1 MPQHWS
7 GGLVRG
13 EERADGEESADLVGE
28 GVSLWNEGSWSC
40 VGWVGPW
47 VNRGL
52 ATDCGPIEENLGA
65 VVGPMKIFY
74 LHYSGSKNSNRQWT
88 M

>member
-28 GVSLWNEGSWSC
+28 VTPLELRELELCWM
-40 VGWVGPW
+40 GW
-47 VNRGL
+47 
-52 ATDCGPIEENLGA
+52 ALG
-65 VVGPMKIFY
+65 
-74 LHYSGSKNSNRQWT
+74 
-88 M
+88 